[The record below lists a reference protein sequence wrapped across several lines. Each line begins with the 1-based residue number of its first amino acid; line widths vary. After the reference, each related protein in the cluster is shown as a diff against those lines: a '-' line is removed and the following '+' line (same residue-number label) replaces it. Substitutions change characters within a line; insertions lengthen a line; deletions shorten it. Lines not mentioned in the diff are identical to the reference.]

1 MSENDIDYTPAVL
14 RNKGIPCEF
23 AVAVR
28 GEDDWVKK
36 YDDTVGDFEKEIRHI
51 RFNHNAI
58 AYIEDMWD
66 GLNKWQEA
74 LEIKPV
80 STLRKT
86 LAILLTVTVDEIGAM
101 MIEGRLA
108 EYNNAI
114 GVAWAIANGVDPTVA
129 GRLLEQTKLTVDTQL
144 TVINKEMESLIET
157 LEEIEDI
164 PGDQQ

>member
-1 MSENDIDYTPAVL
+1 
-14 RNKGIPCEF
+14 
-23 AVAVR
+23 
-28 GEDDWVKK
+28 
-36 YDDTVGDFEKEIRHI
+36 
-51 RFNHNAI
+51 
-58 AYIEDMWD
+58 
-66 GLNKWQEA
+66 
-74 LEIKPV
+74 
-80 STLRKT
+80 
-86 LAILLTVTVDEIGAM
+86 M